1 MRKLIFSKKFI
12 LIFSSII
19 VALIAF
25 LMAFYLYALPQILVS
40 KPVIKSI
47 QKLTHDIL
55 KMELI
60 IENPKIKTSPSPVIE
75 CGVDNFLLTKNNDI
89 LVSLENFSTSI
100 SYNKIFQKEIKLNY
114 LKADSLIVMADKLIK
129 NLPAFEQKETQKPSD
144 FRLNIYNSEIK
155 LNLK

>member
-60 IENPKIKTSPSPVIE
+60 IEAPKIKTSLSPVIE
-75 CGVDNFLLTKNNDI
+75 CGVENFLLTKN
-89 LVSLENFSTSI
+89 
-100 SYNKIFQKEIKLNY
+100 KIYGF
-114 LKADSLIVMADKLIK
+114 
-129 NLPAFEQKETQKPSD
+129 
-144 FRLNIYNSEIK
+144 
-155 LNLK
+155 